1 MPETARRTTAARLN
15 TVFHAL
21 SDGRRR
27 AMIERLAESDLSVK
41 EIAAPLRMALPS
53 ALKHLYV
60 LEDARLVRSVKKG
73 RVRMYRLS
81 KRAFD
86 DIEAWVTL
94 RKRAVNRQFDRL
106 DAFLARSAGTN
117 EE

>member
-1 MPETARRTTAARLN
+1 MPETARRATAARL
-15 TVFHAL
+15 TAVFYAL
-21 SDGRRR
+21 SDDRRR
-27 AMIERLAESDLSVK
+27 AMIERLADSELSVK

-53 ALKHLYV
+53 AVKHLSV

-73 RVRMYRLS
+73 RVRTYRLS

-94 RKRAVNRQFDRL
+94 RKRAVNKQFERL
-106 DAFLARSAGTN
+106 DAFLARSADTDGD
-117 EE
+117 